1 MVWQSLVYFL
11 TNNTKNLW
19 DSDDDVDDNL
29 CGEMFIGTIASLWHL
44 FKISFSN
51 PWEGGGCFVDLDGK
65 KKTYSNLLFRL
76 GAGGVGHIEILLY
89 CKMDSVLRLPKPYLT
104 KPELRNKPDTKEY
117 RSCRY
122 YVVTAGSVNIS
133 RSCSVLFVLTRWR
146 SCSTSGNDI
155 CDIQ

>member
-1 MVWQSLVYFL
+1 MKNHVETISLLVKYARDYPPRKWSSKWIWNQMVWQSLVYFL

-65 KKTYSNLLFRL
+65 KNVLKSVVSFRGGRGGAHWNFALLQNGFCL
-76 GAGGVGHIEILLY
+76 TSPQTVFDQTGT
-89 CKMDSVLRLPKPYLT
+89 PKQA
-104 KPELRNKPDTKEY
+104 
-117 RSCRY
+117 RY
-122 YVVTAGSVNIS
+122 QRVS
-133 RSCSVLFVLTRWR
+133 
-146 SCSTSGNDI
+146 
-155 CDIQ
+155 